1 VKRALELDPGNV
13 TALSLYATA
22 AFRRQDT
29 ALALRTWERA
39 LALAPP
45 GSEDAKWLT
54 QVLAD
59 ARAAGGNPPTATASA
74 STPEPTA
81 ITGRV
86 SLAPALAGQVKPGD
100 TLFVYARPVEGR
112 MPLAVLRAQAGSL
125 PLNFTLDD
133 SLAMSPTAR
142 LSGAARVRV
151 DARISRSGN
160 AMPSPGDLV
169 AEGEVVATGT
179 RGVSLQIDRV
189 RP

>member
-1 VKRALELDPGNV
+1 
-13 TALSLYATA
+13 
-22 AFRRQDT
+22 
-29 ALALRTWERA
+29 
-39 LALAPP
+39 
-45 GSEDAKWLT
+45 
-54 QVLAD
+54 
-59 ARAAGGNPPTATASA
+59 
-74 STPEPTA
+74 
-81 ITGRV
+81 
-86 SLAPALAGQVKPGD
+86 
-100 TLFVYARPVEGR
+100 